1 MHETHR
7 NAFSALMLQ
16 IADATDEAIRDAV
29 DLSGR
34 ELAALVLVRNR
45 PGCNVNWLHARL
57 GLTQSG
63 AVRLL
68 DRLQSVGL
76 IERTRTAGHRE
87 VRLTATAPGDR
98 VVAQGTA
105 ARAHAIDRRL
115 AGLGPVERDTFLAL
129 AARALARQSR
139 SRDEGDEAC
148 RLCDWRVCTPDCP
161 MDDAV
166 GAPDERRMH
175 SPAGA

>member
-1 MHETHR
+1 MHDFER
-7 NAFSALMLQ
+7 NALSALMLQ
-16 IADATDEAIRDAV
+16 IGDATDQAIRDAV
-29 DLSGR
+29 DLSDR

-45 PGCNVNWLHARL
+45 AGCSVNWLHARL

-68 DRLQSVGL
+68 DRLQSLGL

-87 VRLTATAPGDR
+87 VRLTVTAPGDR
-98 VVAQGTA
+98 VVARGTA
-105 ARAHAIDRRL
+105 ARAHAVDRQL
-115 AGLGPVERDTFLAL
+115 AGLGPAERDTFMAL
-129 AARALARQSR
+129 AARALAGQSR

-166 GAPDERRMH
+166 GAPGGRRVDG
-175 SPAGA
+175 PAGA